1 MKLRKIT
8 LPLLKPTTLFLLTT
22 ETISSFQVFTPVN
35 VMTGGGPGYATT
47 TLISL
52 LYDSGFVDF
61 KMGKASAIAVVIF
74 IILSVLTFIQNKVAE
89 DD

>member
-1 MKLRKIT
+1 MEEVRGY
-8 LPLLKPTTLFLLTT
+8 LLFFVPVD
-22 ETISSFQVFTPVN
+22 FQQNRMHRTQGSA
-35 VMTGGGPGYATT
+35 GGGPGYATT

-74 IILSVLTFIQNKVAE
+74 IILSILTFIQNKVAE